1 MAKAS
6 KRSYGE
12 TDHDSTR
19 AKKSKSSKSNRQP
32 PQMGDV
38 PDFEEDLGHSRSVN
52 FLVAAKEPEKRSH
65 AAVSNLKN
73 MVEEG
78 KKKLANLLEEKALGV
93 TRKNYELRDA
103 LIKVILDAPQDQ
115 TETVEKGVKQPST
128 LKPTAS
134 AIYQSAK
141 SKIVCSRALLGR
153 YERASQQFASGE
165 GIPTIESEWGKAGQK
180 PQRILDKQ
188 GENVKH
194 QVHGLLNGDSEYS
207 KEQIKGDL
215 WELDTDLWN
224 RFAVSEA
231 KEENLEA
238 LDGRKEETWS
248 LVTKNAQRG
257 VRRTVKYLPKDGK

>member
-1 MAKAS
+1 MLNK
-6 KRSYGE
+6 
-12 TDHDSTR
+12 STQIQAR
-19 AKKSKSSKSNRQP
+19 
-32 PQMGDV
+32 
-38 PDFEEDLGHSRSVN
+38 N

-93 TRKNYELRDA
+93 YARCLSTGWMTPTYSSSSTRKNYELRDA

-257 VRRTVKYLPKDGK
+257 VRRTVKYLPEDGK